1 MKSVLL
7 LFAVFGLCFCVV
19 QAAAPATTW
28 GASPVVKASS
38 SPVVT
43 QSTLPTVAG
52 VSAGITSTAVS
63 KAATQ
68 TSRSTTSPTVRTTTA
83 RPATT
88 TAVPP
93 TKATTPQ
100 PTATPTA
107 VASATTEE
115 TPAPTGEQNRTV
127 PSPTDTSNT
136 TLPTPW
142 PNATTYEYYPT
153 EYRTQDIDP
162 GMTPYSG
169 PTLLETAEPTPTW
182 EAPVNLTNATPTDP
196 QIVMPYFTAA
206 VVESPT
212 FEMPPGAYGVESIP
226 SPTETAAPFPI
237 SGPQDAAGSSFL
249 PRWLSYLLFI
259 FLGISGVAGLAL
271 VGTYMGSRSADD
283 PVIASAL
290 PSPAPSRAREARLLQ
305 PGAPEPTMEQQI
317 LIDRIAGFAPQ
328 SMHVER
334 LGRNLLGSSRSR
346 RSSAG
351 PLRPA
356 RSAAHL
362 LRHPVG
368 PVPAPATDWARAHGF
383 RILAADSSGMALVMP
398 ALSNGGRSVLGV
410 LPVGEMVDGAS
421 PVPMPVLL
429 TEGERDARSRPAS
442 RAGAAFS
449 GRAIRG

>member
-43 QSTLPTVAG
+43 QSTLPMVAG

-88 TAVPP
+88 TAAPP

-206 VVESPT
+206 VAESPT

-271 VGTYMGSRSADD
+271 VGTYMASRPADD

-290 PSPAPSRAREARLLQ
+290 PRSAPSRAREARLLQ

-334 LGRNLLGSSRSR
+334 LGRNLLRLEQLAQVNVQDRSVR
-346 RSSAG
+346 LGRLLIFSAIQ
-351 PLRPA
+351 
-356 RSAAHL
+356 SA
-362 LRHPVG
+362 
-368 PVPAPATDWARAHGF
+368 PVPAPATDWARTHGF
-383 RILAADSSGMALVMP
+383 RILAADGSGMALVMP

-410 LPVGEMVDGAS
+410 LPVGEMVEGAS

-442 RAGAAFS
+442 RAGA
-449 GRAIRG
+449 GVL